1 MWSRQWRFLW
11 PPTLL
16 VAVLLLAWQG
26 VAALSV
32 RNPQVLPTP
41 GAVLSAGWGQRT
53 VLWQNT
59 MTTLRET
66 LLGFALSLVVSWLL
80 ATAMD
85 FSGPIRRAVYPL
97 LVVSQTLPIIVIAP
111 VFVIW
116 FGFGLMPKLLL
127 VALATFF
134 PLAASLSAGFA
145 AADGDAMRL
154 LRSMGASRWQAFV
167 KVRVPGAL
175 PYFFT
180 GLRVAITYAVGGAV
194 FAEYA
199 GSINGLG
206 IYIQQMQ
213 NGFRT
218 DLVFASVAVIALL
231 SVALFASTFVLERM
245 VTPWRRHDSAQN
257 STRNSDRSS
266 TRDSERKGQHE
277 WRR

>member
-16 VAVLLLAWQG
+16 VVVMLLGWQ
-26 VAALSV
+26 AIAEWAV
-32 RNPQVLPTP
+32 RNPQSLPTP
-41 GAVLSAGWGQRT
+41 GAVLSAGWQWRA

-59 MTTLRET
+59 TTTLWET
-66 LLGFALSLVVSWLL
+66 LGGFALSLVVAWLL

-85 FSGPIRRAVYPL
+85 FSALVRRSIYPM

-116 FGFGLMPKLLL
+116 FGFDMLPKLLL

-134 PLAASLSAGFA
+134 PVAVSLCAGFA
-145 AADGDAMRL
+145 AADGEAMRL

-167 KVRVPGAL
+167 KVRVPGAM

-180 GLRVAITYAVGGAV
+180 GLRVAITYAVSGAI

-199 GSINGLG
+199 GAYNGLG

-213 NGFRT
+213 NGFRI
-218 DLVFASVAVIALL
+218 DLVFAAVAVTSLL
-231 SVALFASTFVLERM
+231 SLALFASTFLIERL
-245 VTPWRRHDSAQN
+245 VTPWRRHD
-257 STRNSDRSS
+257 TDHDGHGR
-266 TRDSERKGQHE
+266 G
-277 WRR
+277 RRG

>member
-85 FSGPIRRAVYPL
+85 FSVPIRRAVYPL

-213 NGFRT
+213 DGFRT